1 MTEANI
7 GHRLAQAAS
16 CPPPP
21 DLHIVGEGEVHH
33 LISFW
38 NTSNKCLQIENRNM
52 TYDIMKNIF
61 FD

>member
-33 LISFW
+33 LDQE
-38 NTSNKCLQIENRNM
+38 TQINLN
-52 TYDIMKNIF
+52 F
-61 FD
+61 

>member
-7 GHRLAQAAS
+7 GHRVAQAAS

-33 LISFW
+33 LSF
-38 NTSNKCLQIENRNM
+38 
-52 TYDIMKNIF
+52 
-61 FD
+61 

>member
-33 LISFW
+33 FLTRKHRYILIFKIPLM
-38 NTSNKCLQIENRNM
+38 NVCKLKTKI
-52 TYDIMKNIF
+52 
-61 FD
+61 